1 MSSRLGIRLTKAEK
15 SIINNLAKSYNLS
28 STEYLKLKVFEHNPD
43 YLRKDMKFIIPDRST
58 HSYFL
63 ALSQVKLMYAVE
75 KLFEKQG
82 LMKKEEFRA
91 FEEESSKICG
101 HRLDILGYKK
111 VENA

>member
-1 MSSRLGIRLTKAEK
+1 MRITKEEK
-15 SIINNLAKSYNLS
+15 SIISKLAKSFNIS
-28 STEYLKLKVFEHNPD
+28 VSEYLKLKVFEHNSD
-43 YLRKDMKFIIPDRST
+43 HLKGNAKFITPDQST

-111 VENA
+111 VEKA